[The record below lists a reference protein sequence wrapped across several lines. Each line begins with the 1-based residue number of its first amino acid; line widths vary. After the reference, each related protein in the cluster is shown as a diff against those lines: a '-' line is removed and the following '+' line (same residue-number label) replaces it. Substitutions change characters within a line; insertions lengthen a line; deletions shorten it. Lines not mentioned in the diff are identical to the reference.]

1 MAAPSSSH
9 FSPGDL
15 AVMKEY
21 EIITLKYKIKS
32 YRFFFVIA
40 SSSFKEY
47 EIIMLI
53 YNTKTCRLDL
63 CFSAPEDIILHAI

>member
-15 AVMKEY
+15 AVM
-21 EIITLKYKIKS
+21 
-32 YRFFFVIA
+32 
-40 SSSFKEY
+40 KEY